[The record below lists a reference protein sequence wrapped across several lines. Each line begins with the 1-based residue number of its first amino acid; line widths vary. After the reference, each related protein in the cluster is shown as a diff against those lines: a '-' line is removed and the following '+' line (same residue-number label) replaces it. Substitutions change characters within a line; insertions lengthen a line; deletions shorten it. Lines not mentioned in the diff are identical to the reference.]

1 MIRQRLL
8 KLPVKKYTGGPTIE
22 WLRDGDGAYE
32 RQNPIVGCLSEV
44 EIAWCLIQN
53 GIFSEIG
60 DFVGALVYHRHT
72 YNTYQVPTYKN

>member
-1 MIRQRLL
+1 MKNL
-8 KLPVKKYTGGPTIE
+8 VNGPFIDG
-22 WLRDGDGAYE
+22 LRDGDGAYE

-60 DFVGALVYHRHT
+60 DFVGALVYRGHT

>member
-1 MIRQRLL
+1 MKNL
-8 KLPVKKYTGGPTIE
+8 VNGPFIDG
-22 WLRDGDGAYE
+22 LRDGDGAYE
-32 RQNPIVGCLSEV
+32 RQNPIVIVGCLSEV

-60 DFVGALVYHRHT
+60 DFVGALVYRGHT